1 MDAPL
6 PPPAYADGEQTD
18 FVLIEKFGYLV
29 DRQDAT
35 TATCVLQ
42 GPDIKGSIK
51 VTFCAACPPRVS
63 YFCVHATEYE
73 HADFDLHPTILATEG
88 PLVLLSVMLPSRSD
102 IFHPERKE
110 YFVYQAATK
119 DPEGKGKKVSHPSLK
134 HLPNPGRHHEFEEA
148 SAALLR
154 TCSKHRQAA
163 TNHDH
168 LPHLPHGVTLR
179 PRSSSRL
186 TPRPHSSSGY
196 ILQHHG
202 ANKEEHNCEAC
213 QFVIAA
219 KRSARVRRTQHELCL
234 YHSEKEAWSIK
245 TAIVLGNGPY
255 NHHWTDKAITIGGDN
270 GVVAW
275 VNLARD
281 ILFCDVLAET
291 PILCPIELPLLI
303 PESEGVGTGDPRC
316 SRDVAI
322 VDGFIHY
329 TQLQIRIVP
338 GSFTED
344 GTVTFDGWKATKCS
358 MAIDTRSLP
367 VAEKPW
373 QHTGLELDSSQISKS
388 LPNLLVD
395 EGTIAFERLHIG
407 LPTLSLSPQEDD
419 IVYFL
424 AKIDYRDMERTA
436 YVLAVD
442 LRKKMIKSIAE
453 FGAKNTI
460 GLGQAYVAS
469 SLSKYLKIAPGT
481 KQKKKR
487 RGKTPQ
493 GSSSKKKHPGGVST
507 VTCLSGSEVDYMA
520 LE

>member
-1 MDAPL
+1 MRGKE
-6 PPPAYADGEQTD
+6 GENSRE
-18 FVLIEKFGYLV
+18 VE
-29 DRQDAT
+29 
-35 TATCVLQ
+35 
-42 GPDIKGSIK
+42 
-51 VTFCAACPPRVS
+51 VTGCCRV
-63 YFCVHATEYE
+63 
-73 HADFDLHPTILATEG
+73 PT
-88 PLVLLSVMLPSRSD
+88 
-102 IFHPERKE
+102 H
-110 YFVYQAATK
+110 
-119 DPEGKGKKVSHPSLK
+119 
-134 HLPNPGRHHEFEEA
+134 
-148 SAALLR
+148 ALL
-154 TCSKHRQAA
+154 TRQQ
-163 TNHDH
+163 
-168 LPHLPHGVTLR
+168 GVTLR
-179 PRSSSRL
+179 PRSSSHL

-303 PESEGVGTGDPRC
+303 PESEGVGKGDPRC

-338 GSFTED
+338 GSFTKD

-367 VAEKPW
+367 VAEKSW

-481 KQKKKR
+481 KQKKKQ
-487 RGKTPQ
+487 RGKTPL